1 MGFLDMV
8 APALAGGKI
17 NPMGAVTGIG
27 MPGGPGSLGGPAIPP
42 QLMSQIMPGS
52 SPEMATGGGQQSN
65 LMAMIQALRGGG
77 IGPSGFGR

>member
-1 MGFLDMV
+1 MDFMKMLAPGGFSPQSML
-8 APALAGGKI
+8 
-17 NPMGAVTGIG
+17 TGVG

-42 QLMSQIMPGS
+42 QLMNQIMPGS
-52 SPEMATGGGQQSN
+52 SPEMATNGGSQSG